1 MVAITVTDALD
12 SPGSIRFAKELKSSL
27 KLRGIESTLLF
38 PPVSQ
43 IVVDYNSVEAKNSPF
58 IKEFD
63 SIVSKRSYH
72 IDIRSFDPTESG
84 AATGSLDFIV
94 ANTPGVTDEGLNDS
108 LIGHLNDFSE
118 VDDKTI
124 DYSSMYC
131 STYAKLVLDTPTIC
145 ILLNTESGDLFL
157 AAADEI
163 AEVVEKTY

>member
-12 SPGSIRFAKELKSSL
+12 SPESIRFARDLRASL

-63 SIVSKRSYH
+63 SIVSKLSYH

-84 AATGSLDFIV
+84 PGTGSLDFIV
-94 ANTPGVTDEGLNDS
+94 ANAPDVTDEGLNDS
-108 LIGHLNDFSE
+108 IIGHLNDFSE

-131 STYAKLVLDTPTIC
+131 STYAKLVLDVSSIC
-145 ILLNTESGDLFL
+145 ILLNT
-157 AAADEI
+157 
-163 AEVVEKTY
+163 